1 MKTLY
6 LDCSMGAAGDM
17 LLSALIELI
26 DNPDGFIGR
35 LNSLGI
41 PNAEY
46 IKTSAVKCG
55 IVGTHIDVR
64 IEAKEQHH
72 HHHSSLHDMEEV
84 IEKLSVSREVRD
96 KAISAFRLIAE
107 AESSVH
113 GKPVDEIHFHEVG
126 TIDAVADVVGVCLA
140 MEEIGAEKIIASRV
154 HVGSGTVKCAHGIL
168 PVPAPA
174 TAYILRGVPIYGG
187 RIDGELCTPTGAA
200 LLKTFVSDFGD
211 MPEMKVSKIG
221 CGMGTKDF
229 EAANCLRAMLGEGK
243 DTTEEI
249 VELACNID
257 DMTAEEIGF
266 AAEILLESGAKDV
279 YTAPIYMKKNRPG
292 TLLGVICGKEE
303 KEKILS
309 LIFRHTST
317 IGVREYVCGRYALR
331 REELTKDTPYG
342 KIRVKH
348 SFGYGTDKE
357 KAEYEDIARFA
368 RENGISMT
376 EVKKNL

>member
-1 MKTLY
+1 
-6 LDCSMGAAGDM
+6 MGAAGDM
-17 LLSALIELI
+17 LLSALVELTDDPDAFI
-26 DNPDGFIGR
+26 DR

-41 PNAEY
+41 PGAEY
-46 IKTSAVKCG
+46 IKASAVKCG
-55 IVGTHIDVR
+55 ITGTHIDVR
-64 IEAKEQHH
+64 IETREHH
-72 HHHSSLHDMEEV
+72 HHHSSLRDMEEV
-84 IEKLSVSREVRD
+84 IEKLPVSGKTRD

-113 GKPVDEIHFHEVG
+113 GRAVEEIHFHEVG
-126 TIDAVADVVGVCLA
+126 TADAVADVVGVCLA
-140 MEEIGAEKIIASRV
+140 MEEIGAEKIAASRV

-174 TAYILRGVPIYGG
+174 TAYILRGIPIYGG

-211 MPEMKVSKIG
+211 MPAMRVTKIG

-229 EAANCLRAMLGEGK
+229 EAANCLRAMLGESEGGA
-243 DTTEEI
+243 EEI

-266 AAEILLESGAKDV
+266 AVEMLSEGGARDV

-292 TLLGVICGKEE
+292 TLLNVICGKED
-303 KEKILS
+303 KEKLLS
-309 LIFRHTST
+309 LIFNHTST
-317 IGVREYVCGRYALR
+317 IGVREYVCGRYTLR

-342 KIRVKH
+342 KIRVKR
-348 SFGYGTDKE
+348 SFGYGTEKE
-357 KAEYEDIARFA
+357 KPEYEDIARIA
-368 RENGISMT
+368 KDKDISIA